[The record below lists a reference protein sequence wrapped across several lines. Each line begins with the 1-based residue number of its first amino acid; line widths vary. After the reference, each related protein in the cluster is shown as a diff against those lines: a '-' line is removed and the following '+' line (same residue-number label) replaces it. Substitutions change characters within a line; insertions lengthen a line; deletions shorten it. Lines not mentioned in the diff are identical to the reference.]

1 MVFFLERVDDNVN
14 ARQDRFRVYCYFG
27 LDMHFQ
33 IAAIGAGLFIFCQ
46 GVVAQTVGYGLV
58 HSNNCTGCHRIDEK
72 EGRKRLGPDF
82 EVVAR
87 RYQGSAAAIPYL
99 ASRIRS
105 GARGSWGAV
114 PMPAQSQISQ
124 ADAELM
130 AAWVLSLSGDP
141 DVGAGQEGADLNT
154 QSVAPSA
161 AKGNVT
167 EQAMQTHEVIS
178 QEPVSSN

>member
-1 MVFFLERVDDNVN
+1 MFFLERVDDNVN
-14 ARQDRFRVYCYFG
+14 ARQDWFRVYCYFG
-27 LDMHFQ
+27 LDMRFQ

-141 DVGAGQEGADLNT
+141 GVGAGKEEPGIEAPGT
-154 QSVAPSA
+154 APSA
-161 AKGNVT
+161 ANGT
-167 EQAMQTHEVIS
+167 APEQASQTHEAIS
-178 QEPVSSN
+178 QVPASAN